1 MFQGIK
7 NFFGLGKNQ
16 DSSGIIPS
24 NANLNNSIPDLL
36 DNLECA
42 KNDQDP
48 LNKNSKFLLYFDQ
61 AKTLGC
67 TDDEALKF
75 AAYLTFDKKI
85 IIKN

>member
-7 NFFGLGKNQ
+7 NIFGLGKNQ
-16 DSSGIIPS
+16 DSSIPDLQD
-24 NANLNNSIPDLL
+24 NLECAKNDQDSSIPDLL

-61 AKTLGC
+61 AKSLGC
-67 TDDEALKF
+67 CDHEALKF
-75 AAYLTFDKKI
+75 AA
-85 IIKN
+85 